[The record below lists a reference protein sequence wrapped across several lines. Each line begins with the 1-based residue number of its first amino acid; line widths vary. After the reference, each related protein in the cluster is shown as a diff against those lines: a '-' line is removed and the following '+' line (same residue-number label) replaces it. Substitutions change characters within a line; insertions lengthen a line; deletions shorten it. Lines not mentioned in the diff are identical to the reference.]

1 MYNIRKEQSSMLW
14 CNFMKQFSNMEF
26 WIDDF
31 KEKLLQSFGDRIIC
45 FGLQGS
51 YGRGEQTSTSDI
63 DVVVILD
70 RVSFSDLQTYR
81 KVLDTNGCR
90 EMLCGFVA
98 GKEELLAWEK
108 YDLLQLYPH
117 DKFLAWMMCMGC
129 CLDIDENRCAE
140 VRGCTAFAFTC
151 AGKTYYA
158 RTNDLPPFLKKIS
171 KSILYQPEDGNTFL
185 LNTSSFTNGEEGM
198 NEHGLVAAMTFAVP
212 KLAEIKPGLNSVFL
226 VRYLLEKCRT
236 VDEGISAIQRLPV
249 SSNCNILIADKTGRM
264 VVVECNPFEKHVRI
278 PQVNEYGNKFIITV
292 NELLSSEMAIHK
304 ASQGDTFFSK
314 ERYATAENALL
325 KLKDNPI
332 DNAKSILSGKCGFM
346 CQYAKELNFDTV
358 WATIFNLSDLK
369 VYRAEGN
376 PKKKSFVSDD
386 RLMSRH

>member
-1 MYNIRKEQSSMLW
+1 MTNVLVLLNDEDLKYYVKNFSS
-14 CNFMKQFSNMEF
+14 K
-26 WIDDF
+26 
-31 KEKLLQSFGDRIIC
+31 
-45 FGLQGS
+45 
-51 YGRGEQTSTSDI
+51 
-63 DVVVILD
+63 
-70 RVSFSDLQTYR
+70 
-81 KVLDTNGCR
+81 
-90 EMLCGFVA
+90 FVA
-98 GKEELLAWEK
+98 LEEYMESGDWEKNFIPFKIDIALTDKPVTVIPNGGEILQELKRQGNNLNQAVRRCYFYPSEKEEVLSA
-108 YDLLQLYPH
+108 
-117 DKFLAWMMCMGC
+117 
-129 CLDIDENRCAE
+129 
-140 VRGCTAFAFTC
+140 AFEC
-151 AGKTYYA
+151 
-158 RTNDLPPFLKKIS
+158 
-171 KSILYQPEDGNTFL
+171 
-185 LNTSSFTNGEEGM
+185 TNGEEGM

-369 VYRAEGN
+369 IYRAEGN
-376 PKKKSFVSDD
+376 PNKKSFVSDD
-386 RLMSRH
+386 RLM

>member
-1 MYNIRKEQSSMLW
+1 MYHWRLKGTPVEIGTRIGNIFKR
-14 CNFMKQFSNMEF
+14 CNAEF
-26 WIDDF
+26 PIVLDDF
-31 KEKLLQSFGDRIIC
+31 QMNYGIESGKLLKEYFSEAYDEVKAI
-45 FGLQGS
+45 
-51 YGRGEQTSTSDI
+51 T
-63 DVVVILD
+63 DVI
-70 RVSFSDLQTYR
+70 
-81 KVLDTNGCR
+81 G
-90 EMLCGFVA
+90 
-98 GKEELLAWEK
+98 
-108 YDLLQLYPH
+108 YPH
-117 DKFLAWMMCMGC
+117 DKFLVWMMCMGC

-332 DNAKSILSGKCGFM
+332 DSAKAILSGKCGFI
-346 CQYAKELNFDTV
+346 CQYAKQLNFETI
-358 WATIFNLSDLK
+358 WATIFNLSDLS

-376 PKKKSFVSDD
+376 PQKVRFGKDD
-386 RLMSRH
+386 RLVDCL

>member
-1 MYNIRKEQSSMLW
+1 MYHWRLKGTPVEIGTRIGNIFKR
-14 CNFMKQFSNMEF
+14 CNAEF
-26 WIDDF
+26 PIVLDDF
-31 KEKLLQSFGDRIIC
+31 QMNYGIESGKLLKEYFSEAYDEVKAI
-45 FGLQGS
+45 
-51 YGRGEQTSTSDI
+51 T
-63 DVVVILD
+63 DVI
-70 RVSFSDLQTYR
+70 
-81 KVLDTNGCR
+81 G
-90 EMLCGFVA
+90 
-98 GKEELLAWEK
+98 
-108 YDLLQLYPH
+108 YPH

-278 PQVNEYGNKFIITV
+278 PQVNEYGNRLYIKQV
-292 NELLSSEMAIHK
+292 K
-304 ASQGDTFFSK
+304 ATHSFQ
-314 ERYATAENALL
+314 
-325 KLKDNPI
+325 
-332 DNAKSILSGKCGFM
+332 KSGMRRQKMRF
-346 CQYAKELNFDTV
+346 
-358 WATIFNLSDLK
+358 
-369 VYRAEGN
+369 
-376 PKKKSFVSDD
+376 
-386 RLMSRH
+386 